1 MKIIAVVV
9 QSVNGRITNG
19 NDDRVYKWTS
29 EEDKKHLREMTAAA
43 SLIVMGS
50 STYDAFKQY
59 LKLSPTTL
67 RIVMTSHPEKY
78 RDEVVAGQ
86 LEFSSQTPGELVETY
101 GKKGHKKLLLLG
113 GSKVYSSFMEAK
125 LINELLLTVE
135 PLLFGSGKPLV
146 EGSETTSLKLISCK
160 QLNEKGT
167 LLLHYSTLLPTDV

>member
-19 NDDRVYKWTS
+19 NDGRVYKWTS
-29 EEDKKHLREMTAAA
+29 EEDKKRLRGMTATA

-67 RIVMTSHPEKY
+67 RIVMTSKPEKY

-86 LEFSSQTPGELVETY
+86 LEFSNQTPEELVETY
-101 GKKGHKKLLLLG
+101 QKKGHKELLLLG
-113 GSKVYSSFMEAK
+113 GSKVYSSFLEAK

-135 PLLFGSGKPLV
+135 PLLFGNGKPLV

-167 LLLHYSTLLPTDV
+167 LLLRYTVLHPNNN